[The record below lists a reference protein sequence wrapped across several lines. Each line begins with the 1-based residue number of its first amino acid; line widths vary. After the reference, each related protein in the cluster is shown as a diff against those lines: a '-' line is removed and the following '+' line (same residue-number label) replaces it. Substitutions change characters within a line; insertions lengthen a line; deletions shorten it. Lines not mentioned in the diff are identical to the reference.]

1 MSIDVSVKSKILKPI
16 SEVFYA
22 IIDKNE
28 ISKYFTTSSSSDLIE
43 GEKVTWEWSDF
54 CAEHC
59 IEVLKVENEKQVVFN
74 WEATGKTTKVS
85 MNFEALGENETEILI
100 IEKTFDITK
109 IEVSKALLQTQ
120 GWTDFVSSL
129 KAYLYTG
136 VNLRNGKMN

>member
-1 MSIDVSVKSKILKPI
+1 MEIDVSVKSKILKPI

-43 GEKVTWEWSDF
+43 GRKVTWEWSDF
-54 CAEHC
+54 CA
-59 IEVLKVENEKQVVFN
+59 VQR
-74 WEATGKTTKVS
+74 
-85 MNFEALGENETEILI
+85 
-100 IEKTFDITK
+100 

-120 GWTDFVSSL
+120 GWTDFVNSL

-136 VNLRNGKMN
+136 INLRNGKMN